1 MGLISN
7 ILEIKLRFIFIIL
20 FFILNVQLEANEL
33 IIPTIATKT
42 HKASILE
49 VFELSAID
57 IANLNPNIQLDPIE
71 YSEGMGYKGRNFPGI
86 GSGLIRVPKTKN
98 EFYMLTDRGPNF
110 DNVNGVGKVYGK
122 IFPLEN
128 FAPAIVRVKL
138 ENKVIQVIK
147 SIPIVDSN
155 GKSVTGISNG
165 KDDET
170 PYDLTE
176 RVISYRSGGL
186 DTEAIQL
193 LPDGNFLISEEYGPS
208 VLVVD
213 PNGKV
218 LMRYLPKG
226 KAKLDTPYPVKDI
239 LPEVLKNRR
248 SNRGFENLALSPDGK
263 TAYAILQSPMGDAKS
278 SQFSSSRTVRI
289 VRLDVTNPL
298 DMKATGMFLVLQS
311 SMSEYPSTAKQAD
324 LKFSDAVMLSS
335 TKMLLLERAAKKV
348 KLIVADLK
356 HATNILDLPISS
368 ALEPE
373 EKSES
378 LNTLNIEPAET
389 SVVFNSVD
397 VLFQLD
403 TDKLE
408 GLAVLTPSVVA
419 ISNDNDFALGEN
431 TTNYLSRVWYIQLGK
446 ELPLEK

>member
-1 MGLISN
+1 M
-7 ILEIKLRFIFIIL
+7 KFIFFAFLFIINGSL
-20 FFILNVQLEANEL
+20 SANEL
-33 IIPTIATKT
+33 KAPVISPKNNR
-42 HKASILE
+42 ASIIE
-49 VFELSAID
+49 TFELAPTD
-57 IANLNPNIQLDPIE
+57 ISLINNNIKLDSIE
-71 YSEGMGYKGRNFPGI
+71 SSEKNGYKGRTYPGI
-86 GSGLIRVPKTKN
+86 GSGIIRVPKTKN

-110 DNVNGVGKVYGK
+110 DNVNGAGKVYGK

-128 FAPAIVRVKL
+128 FAPAIVHVKL
-138 ENKVIQVIK
+138 ENKLIQIIK

-155 GKSVTGISNG
+155 GKSVTGISNS

-170 PYDLTE
+170 PYDINE
-176 RVISYRSGGL
+176 KVIPYRSSGI

-226 KAKLDTPYPVKDI
+226 KAKADTPYPVKDC

-248 SNRGFENLALSPDGK
+248 SNRGLENLALAPDGK
-263 TAYAILQSPMGDAKS
+263 TAYAVLQSPMGDAKS
-278 SQFSSSRTVRI
+278 SQYSGSRSVRI

-298 DMKATGMFLVLQS
+298 DMKVTGMFLVLQS
-311 SMSEYPSTAKQAD
+311 SMSEYPATSKQAD

-348 KLIVADLK
+348 KLIVADFK
-356 HATNILDLPISS
+356 NATNILDLPIASS
-368 ALEPE
+368 LEPE

-378 LNTLNIEPAET
+378 LNAINIEPAET

-397 VLFQLD
+397 VFFQLD

-419 ISNDNDFALGEN
+419 LSNDNDFALGEN
-431 TTNYLSRVWYIQLGK
+431 TSNYPSRVWYIQLGT
-446 ELPLEK
+446 ELPLGQ

>member
-1 MGLISN
+1 L
-7 ILEIKLRFIFIIL
+7 KFICITL
-20 FFILNVQLEANEL
+20 FFLMNNFLRANEL
-33 IIPTIATKT
+33 NIPIKATGN
-42 HKASILE
+42 HRASIIQ
-49 VFELSAID
+49 VFELAPKD
-57 IANLNPNIQLDPIE
+57 IAVLNPSIQLDSIE
-71 YSEGMGYKGRNFPGI
+71 YSEGKGYKGRDFPGI
-86 GSGLIRVPKTKN
+86 GSGIIRVPNTKN

-110 DNVNGVGKVYGK
+110 DNVNGAGKVYGK

-128 FAPAIVRVKL
+128 FAPAIVHVKL
-138 ENKVIQVIK
+138 ENKTIHVIK

-170 PYDLTE
+170 PFDINE
-176 RVISYRSGGL
+176 RVIPYRSGGI
-186 DTEAIQL
+186 DTEALQL

-213 PNGKV
+213 PTGKV

-226 KAKLDTPYPVKDI
+226 KAKADTPYPVKDS

-248 SNRGFENLALSPDGK
+248 SNRGFENLALAPDGK
-263 TAYAILQSPMGDAKS
+263 TAYAILQSPMGDGKDS
-278 SQFSSSRTVRI
+278 RYSNSRTVRV
-289 VRLDVTNPL
+289 VRLDCTNPL
-298 DMKATGMFLVLQS
+298 DIKVTGMFVVLQS
-311 SMSEYPSTAKQAD
+311 SMSDYPSTSKQAD

-348 KLIVADLK
+348 KLIVADLAN
-356 HATNILDLPISS
+356 ATNILDLPVATS
-368 ALEPE
+368 LEPE

-378 LNTLNIEPAET
+378 LNALHIEPAET
-389 SVVFNSVD
+389 NVAFNSVD

-419 ISNDNDFALGEN
+419 LSNDNDFALGEN
-431 TTNYLSRVWYIQLGK
+431 TTNYPSRVWYIQLGK
-446 ELPLEK
+446 ELPIDK

>member
-1 MGLISN
+1 LLLSAPI
-7 ILEIKLRFIFIIL
+7 
-20 FFILNVQLEANEL
+20 EANEL
-33 IIPTIATKT
+33 NIPLEAAKN
-42 HKASILE
+42 HRASILE
-49 VFELSAID
+49 VFELPPTD
-57 IANLNPNIQLDPIE
+57 IATLNPNIQLDSPE
-71 YSEGMGYKGRNFPGI
+71 YSEGKGFKGRNFPGI
-86 GSGLIRVPKTKN
+86 GSGLIREPKAKN

-110 DNVNGVGKVYGK
+110 DNANGVGKIYGK

-128 FAPAIVRVKL
+128 FAPAIVHVKL
-138 ENKVIQVIK
+138 ENKTIQIIK

-155 GKSVTGISNG
+155 GKSVTGISND

-170 PYDLTE
+170 PYDITE
-176 RVISYRSGGL
+176 KVIPYRSGGI

-193 LPDGNFLISEEYGPS
+193 LRDGNFLISEEYGPS
-208 VLVVD
+208 ILVVD

-218 LMRYLPKG
+218 LIRYLPKG
-226 KAKLDTPYPVKDI
+226 KEKVDTPYPVKGN
-239 LPEVLKNRR
+239 LPEILKNRR
-248 SNRGFENLALSPDGK
+248 SNRGFENLALAPDGK

-278 SQFSSSRTVRI
+278 SQFSISRTVRI
-289 VRLDVTNPL
+289 VQLDFSNPL
-298 DMKATGMFLVLQS
+298 DMKVTGMFLVLQS
-311 SMSEYPSTAKQAD
+311 NMSEYPSTAKQAD

-335 TKMLLLERAAKKV
+335 TKILLLERAAKKV

-356 HATNILDLPISS
+356 NATNILDLPIASS
-368 ALEPE
+368 LEPE

-378 LNTLNIEPAET
+378 LNTLKIEPAET

-431 TTNYLSRVWYIQLGK
+431 TSNYPSRVWYIQLGK

>member
-1 MGLISN
+1 MNG
-7 ILEIKLRFIFIIL
+7 F
-20 FFILNVQLEANEL
+20 LEANEL
-33 IIPTIATKT
+33 NIPSVPTKN
-42 HKASILE
+42 HHASIIE
-49 VFELSAID
+49 VFELAPID
-57 IANLNPNIQLDPIE
+57 IAILNPNIQLDSTE
-71 YSEGMGYKGRNFPGI
+71 YSENKGYKGRPYPGI

-110 DNVNGVGKVYGK
+110 DNVNGAGKVYGK

-128 FAPAIVRVKL
+128 FAPAIVHVKL
-138 ENKVIQVIK
+138 ENKLIQIIK

-170 PYDLTE
+170 PYDINE
-176 RVISYRSGGL
+176 RVIPYHSGGI

-218 LMRYLPKG
+218 LMRYLPKD
-226 KAKLDTPYPVKDI
+226 KAKLDMPYPVKDI

-248 SNRGFENLALSPDGK
+248 SNRGFENLALAPDGK
-263 TAYAILQSPMGDAKS
+263 TAYATLQSPMGDAKS
-278 SQFSSSRTVRI
+278 SQYSSSRTARI
-289 VRLDVTNPL
+289 IRLDVTNPL
-298 DMKATGMFLVLQS
+298 DMKVTGMFLVLQS
-311 SMSEYPSTAKQAD
+311 SMSEYPATSKQAD

-335 TKMLLLERAAKKV
+335 TKILLLERAAKKV

-356 HATNILDLPISS
+356 NATNILDLPISS
-368 ALEPE
+368 SLEPE

-389 SVVFNSVD
+389 SVVFNSVE
-397 VLFQLD
+397 VFFQLD

-408 GLAVLTPSVVA
+408 GLAVLTPSVIA
-419 ISNDNDFALGEN
+419 LSNDNDFALGEN
-431 TTNYLSRVWYIQLGK
+431 TSNYPSRVWYIQLGK
-446 ELPLEK
+446 ELPIEQ

>member
-1 MGLISN
+1 MQKIF
-7 ILEIKLRFIFIIL
+7 FIFIPFIFISNFL
-20 FFILNVQLEANEL
+20 KAEEINLPTKPSQSHRALILNA
-33 IIPTIATKT
+33 
-42 HKASILE
+42 
-49 VFELSAID
+49 FELQSID
-57 IANLNPNIQLDPIE
+57 IAVINPNIQLDSIE
-71 YSEGMGYKGRNFPGI
+71 NSEIKGYKGRSFPGI
-86 GSGLIRVPKTKN
+86 GSGIIRVPNTKN

-110 DNVNGVGKVYGK
+110 DNVNGAGKVYGK

-128 FAPAIVRVKL
+128 FAPAIVHVKL
-138 ENKVIQVIK
+138 ENKTIQIIK

-170 PYDLTE
+170 PFDINE
-176 RVISYRSGGL
+176 RVIPYRSGGL

-226 KAKLDTPYPVKDI
+226 KAKLDAPYPIKDI

-248 SNRGFENLALSPDGK
+248 SNRGFENLALGSDGK

-289 VRLDVTNPL
+289 VKLDVTNPL
-298 DMKATGMFLVLQS
+298 DMKVTGMFLVLQS

-368 ALEPE
+368 SLEPE

-397 VLFQLD
+397 VFFQLD

-419 ISNDNDFALGEN
+419 LSNDNDFALGEN
-431 TTNYLSRVWYIQLGK
+431 TSNYPSRVWYIQLGK
-446 ELPLEK
+446 ELPLEQ

>member
-1 MGLISN
+1 MNL
-7 ILEIKLRFIFIIL
+7 FIGRVITAVFIIFCNTL
-20 FFILNVQLEANEL
+20 YADEL
-33 IIPTIATKT
+33 KLPLTPTISHRAE
-42 HKASILE
+42 IINR
-49 VFELSAID
+49 FELAPAD
-57 IANLNPNIQLDPIE
+57 IAMINPSIQLDSIE
-71 YSEGMGYKGRNFPGI
+71 NSEQKGYKGRNYPGI
-86 GSGLIRVPKTKN
+86 GSGIIRVPGTTN
-98 EFYMLTDRGPNF
+98 EFFMLTDRGPNF
-110 DNVNGVGKVYGK
+110 DNVNGAGKVYGK

-138 ENKVIQVIK
+138 ENKAIQIIK

-176 RVISYRSGGL
+176 RVIPYRSGGL

-226 KAKLDTPYPVKDI
+226 KARLDTPYPVKDI
-239 LPEVLKNRR
+239 LPEILKNRR
-248 SNRGFENLALSPDGK
+248 SNRGFENLALAPDGK
-263 TAYAILQSPMGDAKS
+263 TAYAVLQSPMGDAKNG
-278 SQFSSSRTVRI
+278 QFSSSRTVRI
-289 VRLDVTNPL
+289 VRLDCANSL
-298 DMKATGMFLVLQS
+298 DIKVTGMFLVLQS
-311 SMSEYPSTAKQAD
+311 SMSEYPSTSKQAD
-324 LKFSDAVMLSS
+324 MKFSDAVMLSS
-335 TKMLLLERAAKKV
+335 TKILFLERAAKKV
-348 KLIVADLK
+348 KLIVAELK
-356 HATNILDLPISS
+356 NATNILDLPIASS
-368 ALEPE
+368 LEPE

-378 LNTLNIEPAET
+378 LSALNIEPAET
-389 SVVFNSVD
+389 SVAFNSVD
-397 VLFQLD
+397 VFFQLD

-419 ISNDNDFALGEN
+419 LSNDNDFALGEN
-431 TTNYLSRVWYIQLGK
+431 TTNYPSRIWYIQLGK
-446 ELPLEK
+446 ELSLGQ

>member
-1 MGLISN
+1 MRLIL
-7 ILEIKLRFIFIIL
+7 IPLFIFCAH
-20 FFILNVQLEANEL
+20 LNADEL
-33 IIPTIATKT
+33 KLPNTATKNSR
-42 HKASILE
+42 ASILE
-49 VFELSAID
+49 TFELVPTD
-57 IANLNPNIQLDPIE
+57 ISLINPNIPLDSIE
-71 YSEGMGYKGRNFPGI
+71 NSVTKGYKGRPYPGI
-86 GSGLIRVPKTKN
+86 GSGIIRIPGKKN

-110 DNVNGVGKVYGK
+110 DNANGAGKVYGK

-128 FAPAIVRVKL
+128 FAPAIMHVKL
-138 ENKVIQVIK
+138 ENKTIQIVK

-155 GKSVTGISNG
+155 GKSVSGISNG

-170 PYDLTE
+170 PYDINE
-176 RVISYRSGGL
+176 KVIPYRPGGI

-213 PNGKV
+213 PHGKV

-226 KAKLDTPYPVKDI
+226 KAKVDTPYSVKDS

-248 SNRGFENLALSPDGK
+248 SNRGFENLALAPDGK

-289 VRLDVTNPL
+289 VKLDVTNPL
-298 DMKATGMFLVLQS
+298 DMKVTGMFLVLQS

-368 ALEPE
+368 TLEPE
-373 EKSES
+373 KKSES
-378 LNTLNIEPAET
+378 LNTLNIESAET

-397 VLFQLD
+397 VFFQLD

-419 ISNDNDFALGEN
+419 FSNDNDFALGEN
-431 TTNYLSRVWYIQLGK
+431 TTNYPSRVWYIQLGK
-446 ELPLEK
+446 ELPLE

>member
-1 MGLISN
+1 MRLVLIP
-7 ILEIKLRFIFIIL
+7 LFIFCAH
-20 FFILNVQLEANEL
+20 LNADEL
-33 IIPTIATKT
+33 TLPIAATKNYR
-42 HKASILE
+42 ASIIE
-49 VFELSAID
+49 TFELAPTD
-57 IANLNPNIQLDPIE
+57 ISLINPNTPLDSIE
-71 YSEGMGYKGRNFPGI
+71 NSATKGYKGRAYPGI
-86 GSGLIRVPKTKN
+86 GSGIIRIPGKKN

-110 DNVNGVGKVYGK
+110 DNANGAGKVYGK

-128 FAPAIVRVKL
+128 FAPAIVHVKL
-138 ENKVIQVIK
+138 ENKTIQVIK
-147 SIPIVDSN
+147 SIPIVDSH

-170 PYDLTE
+170 PYDINE
-176 RVISYRSGGL
+176 RMIPYRGGGI

-208 VLVVD
+208 ILVVD
-213 PNGKV
+213 PSGRV

-226 KAKLDTPYPVKDI
+226 KAKADTPYPVKDS

-248 SNRGFENLALSPDGK
+248 SNRGFENLALAPDGK

-289 VRLDVTNPL
+289 VKLDVTNPL
-298 DMKATGMFLVLQS
+298 DMKVTGMFLVLQS

-419 ISNDNDFALGEN
+419 LSNDNDFALGEN
-431 TTNYLSRVWYIQLGK
+431 TSNYPSRVWYIQLGK

>member
-1 MGLISN
+1 MLFVFFLIFN
-7 ILEIKLRFIFIIL
+7 NYLFADEFKLPL
-20 FFILNVQLEANEL
+20 S
-33 IIPTIATKT
+33 PTKN
-42 HKASILE
+42 HRASIFE
-49 VFELSAID
+49 TFELAPID
-57 IANLNPNIQLDPIE
+57 TSLINPGITLGE
-71 YSEGMGYKGRNFPGI
+71 VEVLGKETYKGRSYPGI
-86 GSGLIRVPKTKN
+86 GSGIIRVPNTKN

-110 DNVNGVGKVYGK
+110 ENVNGAGKVYGK

-128 FAPAIVRVKL
+128 FAPAIVHVKL
-138 ENKVIQVIK
+138 ENKTIQIIK

-170 PYDLTE
+170 PFDINE
-176 RVISYRSGGL
+176 RVIPYRSGGI
-186 DTEAIQL
+186 DTEALQL

-213 PNGKV
+213 PTGKV

-226 KAKLDTPYPVKDI
+226 KAKADTPYPVKDS

-248 SNRGFENLALSPDGK
+248 SNRGCENLALAPDGK
-263 TAYAILQSPMGDAKS
+263 TAYAILQSPMGDAKDNRYS
-278 SQFSSSRTVRI
+278 NSRTVRI
-289 VRLDVTNPL
+289 VRLDCTNPL
-298 DMKATGMFLVLQS
+298 DIKVTGMFIVLQS
-311 SMSEYPSTAKQAD
+311 SMSEYPSSSKQAD

-348 KLIVADLK
+348 KLIVADLAN
-356 HATNILDLPISS
+356 ATNILDLPVAAS
-368 ALEPE
+368 LEPE

-378 LNTLNIEPAET
+378 LGALHIEPAET
-389 SVVFNSVD
+389 SVAFNSVD

-408 GLAVLTPSVVA
+408 GLAILTPSVVA
-419 ISNDNDFALGEN
+419 LSNDNDFALGEN
-431 TTNYLSRVWYIQLGK
+431 TTNYPSRVWYIQLGK
-446 ELPLEK
+446 ELPIDK

>member
-1 MGLISN
+1 M
-7 ILEIKLRFIFIIL
+7 
-20 FFILNVQLEANEL
+20 
-33 IIPTIATKT
+33 
-42 HKASILE
+42 H
-49 VFELSAID
+49 
-57 IANLNPNIQLDPIE
+57 
-71 YSEGMGYKGRNFPGI
+71 
-86 GSGLIRVPKTKN
+86 
-98 EFYMLTDRGPNF
+98 
-110 DNVNGVGKVYGK
+110 
-122 IFPLEN
+122 
-128 FAPAIVRVKL
+128 VKL
-138 ENKVIQVIK
+138 ENKTIQIVK

-155 GKSVTGISNG
+155 GKSVSGISNG

-170 PYDLTE
+170 PYDINE
-176 RVISYRSGGL
+176 MVIPYRGGGI

-208 VLVVD
+208 ILVVD
-213 PNGKV
+213 PTGRV

-226 KAKLDTPYPVKDI
+226 KAKADTPYPVRDS
-239 LPEVLKNRR
+239 LPEALKNRR
-248 SNRGFENLALSPDGK
+248 SNRGFENLALAPDGK

-289 VRLDVTNPL
+289 VKLDVTNPL
-298 DMKATGMFLVLQS
+298 DMKVTGMFLVLQS

-368 ALEPE
+368 SLEPE

-419 ISNDNDFALGEN
+419 LSNDNDFALGEN
-431 TTNYLSRVWYIQLGK
+431 TSNYPSRVWYIQLGK
-446 ELPLEK
+446 ELPLEQ

>member
-1 MGLISN
+1 MILRYLIY
-7 ILEIKLRFIFIIL
+7 LLFIPS
-20 FFILNVQLEANEL
+20 QASWSSEL
-33 IIPTIATKT
+33 ALLSKATNN
-42 HKASILE
+42 HRASILE
-49 VFELSAID
+49 TFELPLTD
-57 IANLNPNIQLDPIE
+57 ISDINPNIQLDSIE
-71 YSEGMGYKGRNFPGI
+71 SSEKKGYKGRGYPGI
-86 GSGLIRVPKTKN
+86 GSGIIRVPHSKN

-110 DNVNGVGKVYGK
+110 DNANGAGKVYGK

-128 FAPAIVRVKL
+128 FAPAIVHVKL
-138 ENKVIQVIK
+138 ENKAIQIIK
-147 SIPIVDSN
+147 SIPILDSN

-170 PYDLTE
+170 PFDISE
-176 RVISYRSGGL
+176 KVIPYRSGGL

-208 VLVVD
+208 ILVVN

-248 SNRGFENLALSPDGK
+248 SNRGFENLALAPDGK
-263 TAYAILQSPMGDAKS
+263 TAYAVLQSPMGDAKS
-278 SQFSSSRTVRI
+278 AQFSSSRTVRI
-289 VRLDVTNPL
+289 VRLDCANSL
-298 DMKATGMFLVLQS
+298 DIKVTGMFLVLQS
-311 SMSEYPSTAKQAD
+311 SMSEYPSTSKQAD

-368 ALEPE
+368 SLEPE

-378 LNTLNIEPAET
+378 LSALNIEPAET
-389 SVVFNSVD
+389 SVAFNSVD
-397 VLFQLD
+397 VFFQLD

-419 ISNDNDFALGEN
+419 LSNDNDFALGEN
-431 TTNYLSRVWYIQLGK
+431 TTNYPSRVWYIQLGK
-446 ELPLEK
+446 ELPLGQ

>member
-1 MGLISN
+1 MNS
-7 ILEIKLRFIFIIL
+7 F
-20 FFILNVQLEANEL
+20 LEANEL
-33 IIPTIATKT
+33 NIPIKATSN
-42 HKASILE
+42 HRASIIE
-49 VFELSAID
+49 VFELKPID
-57 IANLNPNIQLDPIE
+57 ISNLNPNIQLDSIE
-71 YSEGMGYKGRNFPGI
+71 YSESKGYKGRNSPGI

-110 DNVNGVGKVYGK
+110 DNANGAGKVYGK

-128 FAPAIVRVKL
+128 FAPAIVHVKL
-138 ENKVIQVIK
+138 ENKTIQIIK

-170 PYDLTE
+170 PYDINE
-176 RVISYRSGGL
+176 KVIPYRPGGI

-208 VLVVD
+208 ILVVD
-213 PNGKV
+213 PTGRV

-226 KAKLDTPYPVKDI
+226 KAKADTPYPVRDS
-239 LPEVLKNRR
+239 LPEALKNRR
-248 SNRGFENLALSPDGK
+248 SNRGFENLALAPDGK

-289 VRLDVTNPL
+289 VKLDVTNPL
-298 DMKATGMFLVLQS
+298 DMKVTGMFLVLQS

-368 ALEPE
+368 SLEPE

-419 ISNDNDFALGEN
+419 LSNDNDFALGEN
-431 TTNYLSRVWYIQLGK
+431 TTNYPSRVWYIQLGK

>member
-1 MGLISN
+1 VIY
-7 ILEIKLRFIFIIL
+7 KFTIL
-20 FFILNVQLEANEL
+20 FLLFSNAL
-33 IIPTIATKT
+33 IAEEVKLPNFPTKN
-42 HKASILE
+42 HRASIIDT
-49 VFELSAID
+49 FELPVTD
-57 IANLNPNIQLDPIE
+57 ISLINPGVSLGSIE
-71 YSEGMGYKGRNFPGI
+71 FLESSGYKGRGFPGI
-86 GSGLIRVPKTKN
+86 GSGIIRVPNTKN

-110 DNVNGVGKVYGK
+110 DNANGAGKVYGK

-128 FAPAIVRVKL
+128 FAPAIVHVKL
-138 ENKVIQVIK
+138 ENKTIQIIK
-147 SIPIVDSN
+147 SIPILDSY

-165 KDDET
+165 KYDET
-170 PYDLTE
+170 PFDLTE
-176 RVISYRSGGL
+176 RVIPYRSGGI

-226 KAKLDTPYPVKDI
+226 KAAVDTPYPVKDS
-239 LPEVLKNRR
+239 LPEVFKNRR
-248 SNRGFENLALSPDGK
+248 SNRGLENLALAPDGK

-278 SQFSSSRTVRI
+278 SQYSSSRTVRI

-298 DMKATGMFLVLQS
+298 DMKVSGMFLVLQS
-311 SMSEYPSTAKQAD
+311 GMSEYPATSKQAD

-335 TKMLLLERAAKKV
+335 TKILLLERATRKV

-356 HATNILDLPISS
+356 NATNILDLPIASS
-368 ALEPE
+368 LEPE

-419 ISNDNDFALGEN
+419 LSNDNDFALGEN
-431 TTNYLSRVWYIQLGK
+431 TSNYPSRVWYIQLGK
-446 ELPLEK
+446 ELPLEQ

>member
-1 MGLISN
+1 M
-7 ILEIKLRFIFIIL
+7 KFIFILLL
-20 FFILNVQLEANEL
+20 FLFSKLLSAEEL
-33 IIPTIATKT
+33 KLPVIATKD
-42 HKASILE
+42 HRASIIE
-49 VFELSAID
+49 IFELPFKD
-57 IANLNPNIQLDPIE
+57 ISNLNPSVNLDSIE
-71 YSEGMGYKGRNFPGI
+71 HSESKGYKGRGYPGI

-128 FAPAIVRVKL
+128 FAPAIVHVKL
-138 ENKVIQVIK
+138 ENKLIQIVK

-170 PYDLTE
+170 PYDINE
-176 RVISYRSGGL
+176 SVIPYRSSGL

-226 KAKLDTPYPVKDI
+226 KAKLDTLYPVKDT

-248 SNRGFENLALSPDGK
+248 SNRGFENLALAPDGK

-278 SQFSSSRTVRI
+278 SQYSSSRTARI
-289 VRLDVTNPL
+289 IRLDVTHPL
-298 DMKATGMFLVLQS
+298 DMKVTGMFLVLQS

-356 HATNILDLPISS
+356 NATNILDLPIAST
-368 ALEPE
+368 LEPE

-378 LNTLNIEPAET
+378 LNALNIEPAET
-389 SVVFNSVD
+389 SVAFNSVD

-419 ISNDNDFALGEN
+419 LSNDNDFALGEN
-431 TTNYLSRVWYIQLGK
+431 TTNYPSRVWYIQLGT
-446 ELPLEK
+446 ELPLGQ

>member
-1 MGLISN
+1 LK
-7 ILEIKLRFIFIIL
+7 LPIKATKNHHAQ
-20 FFILNVQLEANEL
+20 ILNAFDLQATDIS
-33 IIPTIATKT
+33 IINT
-42 HKASILE
+42 
-49 VFELSAID
+49 
-57 IANLNPNIQLDPIE
+57 NIQIDSIE
-71 YSEGMGYKGRNFPGI
+71 TSEKLGFKGRSYPGI
-86 GSGLIRVPKTKN
+86 GSGIIRVPRTNN

-110 DNVNGVGKVYGK
+110 DNVNGAGKVYGK

-128 FAPAIVRVKL
+128 FAPAIVHVKL
-138 ENKVIQVIK
+138 ENKVIQIIK

-170 PYDLTE
+170 PYNLSE
-176 RVISYRSGGL
+176 RVIPYRSGGI

-239 LPEVLKNRR
+239 LPEALKNRR
-248 SNRGFENLALSPDGK
+248 SNRGFENLALAPDGK

-278 SQFSSSRTVRI
+278 SQFSGSRTVRI
-289 VRLDVTNPL
+289 VKLDVTNPL
-298 DMKATGMFLVLQS
+298 DMKVTGMFLVLQS
-311 SMSEYPSTAKQAD
+311 SMSEYPATSKQAD

-356 HATNILDLPISS
+356 HATNILEIPISS
-368 ALEPE
+368 SLEPE
-373 EKSES
+373 EKSEL

-408 GLAVLTPSVVA
+408 GLVVLTPSVVA
-419 ISNDNDFALGEN
+419 LSNDNDFALGEN
-431 TTNYLSRVWYIQLGK
+431 TFNYPSRVWYIQLGK
-446 ELPLEK
+446 ELPIEL

>member
-1 MGLISN
+1 MNS
-7 ILEIKLRFIFIIL
+7 F
-20 FFILNVQLEANEL
+20 LEANEL
-33 IIPTIATKT
+33 NIPIKATSN
-42 HKASILE
+42 HRASIIE
-49 VFELSAID
+49 VFELKPID
-57 IANLNPNIQLDPIE
+57 ISNLNPNIQLDSIE
-71 YSEGMGYKGRNFPGI
+71 YSESKGYKGRNSPGI

-110 DNVNGVGKVYGK
+110 DNANGAGKVYGK

-128 FAPAIVRVKL
+128 FAPAIVHVKL
-138 ENKVIQVIK
+138 ENKTIQIIK

-170 PYDLTE
+170 PYDINE
-176 RVISYRSGGL
+176 KVIPYRPGGI

-208 VLVVD
+208 ILVVD
-213 PNGKV
+213 PTGRV

-226 KAKLDTPYPVKDI
+226 KAKADTPYPVRDS
-239 LPEVLKNRR
+239 LPEALKNRR
-248 SNRGFENLALSPDGK
+248 SNRGFENLALAPDGK

-289 VRLDVTNPL
+289 VKLDVTNPL
-298 DMKATGMFLVLQS
+298 DMKVTGMFLVLQS

-368 ALEPE
+368 SLEPE

-419 ISNDNDFALGEN
+419 FSNDNDFALGEN
-431 TTNYLSRVWYIQLGK
+431 TTNYPSRVWYIHLGK
-446 ELPLEK
+446 ELPLEQ

>member
-1 MGLISN
+1 MRLILIS
-7 ILEIKLRFIFIIL
+7 LFIFCAH
-20 FFILNVQLEANEL
+20 LNADEL
-33 IIPTIATKT
+33 KLPNIATKNSR
-42 HKASILE
+42 ASILE
-49 VFELSAID
+49 TFELVPTD
-57 IANLNPNIQLDPIE
+57 ISLINPNILLDSIE
-71 YSEGMGYKGRNFPGI
+71 NSVTKGYKGRSYPGI
-86 GSGLIRVPKTKN
+86 GSGIIRIPGKKN

-110 DNVNGVGKVYGK
+110 DNVNGAGKVYGK

-128 FAPAIVRVKL
+128 FAPAIMHVKL
-138 ENKVIQVIK
+138 ENKTIQIVK

-155 GKSVTGISNG
+155 GKSVSGISNG

-170 PYDLTE
+170 PYDINE
-176 RVISYRSGGL
+176 KVIPYRSGGI

-193 LPDGNFLISEEYGPS
+193 LSDGNFLISEEYGPS

-226 KAKLDTPYPVKDI
+226 KAKVDTPYPVKDS
-239 LPEVLKNRR
+239 LPEVFKSRR
-248 SNRGFENLALSPDGK
+248 NNRGFENLALTPDGK
-263 TAYAILQSPMGDAKS
+263 TAYAVLQSPMGDAKS
-278 SQFSSSRTVRI
+278 SQFSGSRTVRI
-289 VRLDVTNPL
+289 VKLDVTNPL
-298 DMKATGMFLVLQS
+298 DMKVTGMFLVLQS

-368 ALEPE
+368 SLEPE

-389 SVVFNSVD
+389 SVVFNSID

-419 ISNDNDFALGEN
+419 LSNDNDFALGEN
-431 TTNYLSRVWYIQLGK
+431 TSNYPSRVWFIQLGK
-446 ELPLEK
+446 ELPIE

>member
-1 MGLISN
+1 MRVVL
-7 ILEIKLRFIFIIL
+7 LL
-20 FFILNVQLEANEL
+20 FFYSLSGITRADQIDL
-33 IIPTIATKT
+33 PTIASKN
-42 HKASILE
+42 HRASIIRS
-49 VFELSAID
+49 FELSPID
-57 IANLNPNIQLDPIE
+57 IAVINPGIQLDSVE
-71 YSEGMGYKGRNFPGI
+71 YSESMGYKGRNFPGI
-86 GSGLIRVPKTKN
+86 GSGIFRIPNTKN

-110 DNVNGVGKVYGK
+110 DNVNGAGKVYGK
-122 IFPLEN
+122 IFPFEN
-128 FAPAIVRVKL
+128 FAPAIVHVKL
-138 ENKVIQVIK
+138 ENKTIQIIK

-165 KDDET
+165 NDDET
-170 PYDLTE
+170 PFDINE

-186 DTEAIQL
+186 DTEALQL

-213 PNGKV
+213 STGKV

-226 KAKLDTPYPVKDI
+226 KVKADTPYPVKDS

-248 SNRGFENLALSPDGK
+248 SNRGFENLALAPDGK
-263 TAYAILQSPMGDAKS
+263 TAYAILQSPMGDAKDGRYS
-278 SQFSSSRTVRI
+278 NSRTVRI
-289 VRLDVTNPL
+289 IRLDCTNPL
-298 DMKATGMFLVLQS
+298 DIKVTGMFVVLQS
-311 SMSEYPSTAKQAD
+311 SMSEYPSTSKQAD

-348 KLIVADLK
+348 KLIVADLAN
-356 HATNILDLPISS
+356 ATNILDLPVATS
-368 ALEPE
+368 LEPE

-378 LNTLNIEPAET
+378 LSTLHIEPAET
-389 SVVFNSVD
+389 SVAFNSVD

-419 ISNDNDFALGEN
+419 LSNDNDFALGEN
-431 TTNYLSRVWYIQLGK
+431 TTNYPSRVWYIQLGK
-446 ELPLEK
+446 ELPIDK

>member
-1 MGLISN
+1 M
-7 ILEIKLRFIFIIL
+7 KLIFIIL
-20 FFILNVQLEANEL
+20 LL
-33 IIPTIATKT
+33 ITKSLGAQEINLPTTAPQRHRASIIAT
-42 HKASILE
+42 
-49 VFELSAID
+49 FELAPVD
-57 IANLNPNIQLDPIE
+57 ISIINPNIDLDSIE
-71 YSEGMGYKGRNFPGI
+71 NSEKKGYKVRSYPGI
-86 GSGLIRVPKTKN
+86 GSGMIRVPKTHN

-110 DNVNGVGKVYGK
+110 DNINGAGKVYGK

-128 FAPAIVRVKL
+128 FAPAIVHVKL
-138 ENKVIQVIK
+138 ENKLIQIIK

-170 PYDLTE
+170 PYDINE
-176 RVISYRSGGL
+176 RVIPYRSFGI

-208 VLVVD
+208 VLVVG

-248 SNRGFENLALSPDGK
+248 SNRGFESLALAPDGK

-278 SQFSSSRTVRI
+278 SQFSGSRTVRI

-298 DMKATGMFLVLQS
+298 DMKVTGMFLVLQS
-311 SMSEYPSTAKQAD
+311 SMSEYPETSKQAD

-335 TKMLLLERAAKKV
+335 TKLLLLERATKKV

-356 HATNILDLPISS
+356 NATNILDLPI
-368 ALEPE
+368 ALSLELE
-373 EKSES
+373 EKIES
-378 LNTLNIEPAET
+378 LSALNIELAET
-389 SVVFNSVD
+389 SVAFNSVD
-397 VLFQLD
+397 VFFQLD

-408 GLAVLTPSVVA
+408 GLAVLTSSVVA
-419 ISNDNDFALGEN
+419 LSNDNDFALGEN
-431 TTNYLSRVWYIQLGK
+431 TTNYPSRVWYIHLGK
-446 ELPLEK
+446 ELPLGQ

>member
-1 MGLISN
+1 MCA
-7 ILEIKLRFIFIIL
+7 F
-20 FFILNVQLEANEL
+20 LEANEL
-33 IIPTIATKT
+33 NIPSTPTKN
-42 HKASILE
+42 HRASIINI
-49 VFELSAID
+49 FELAPTD
-57 IANLNPNIQLDPIE
+57 IAILNPSVQLDSPE
-71 YSEGMGYKGRNFPGI
+71 YSESKGYKGRGFPGI
-86 GSGLIRVPKTKN
+86 GSGIIRVPNTKS

-110 DNVNGVGKVYGK
+110 DNVNGAGKVYGK

-128 FAPAIVRVKL
+128 FAPAIVHVKL
-138 ENKVIQVIK
+138 ENKTIQIIK

-155 GKSVTGISNG
+155 GKSVTGISNS

-170 PYDLTE
+170 PYDINE
-176 RVISYRSGGL
+176 KVIPYRSSGI

-248 SNRGFENLALSPDGK
+248 SNRGFENLALAPDGK
-263 TAYAILQSPMGDAKS
+263 TAYATLQSPMGDAKS
-278 SQFSSSRTVRI
+278 SQYSSSRTARI
-289 VRLDVTNPL
+289 IRLDVTNPL
-298 DMKATGMFLVLQS
+298 DMKVTGMFLVLQS
-311 SMSEYPSTAKQAD
+311 SMSEYPATSKQAD

-356 HATNILDLPISS
+356 HATNILDLTISS
-368 ALEPE
+368 SLEPE

-397 VLFQLD
+397 VFFQLD

-419 ISNDNDFALGEN
+419 LSNDNDFALGEN
-431 TTNYLSRVWYIQLGK
+431 TTNYPSRVWYIQLGT
-446 ELPLEK
+446 ELPLGQ

>member
-1 MGLISN
+1 MKFFLLMIFLMANNFS
-7 ILEIKLRFIFIIL
+7 LADELKLP
-20 FFILNVQLEANEL
+20 VS
-33 IIPTIATKT
+33 ATKNQRS
-42 HKASILE
+42 SIIE
-49 VFELSAID
+49 TFELAPTD
-57 IANLNPNIQLDPIE
+57 ISLINPNIPLDSIE
-71 YSEGMGYKGRNFPGI
+71 NSATKGYKGRAYPGI
-86 GSGLIRVPKTKN
+86 GSGIIRAPKTKD

-110 DNVNGVGKVYGK
+110 DNVNGAGKVYGK

-128 FAPAIVRVKL
+128 FAPAIVHVKL
-138 ENKVIQVIK
+138 ENKMIQVIK
-147 SIPIVDSN
+147 SIPIVDSH

-170 PYDLTE
+170 PYDINE
-176 RVISYRSGGL
+176 RMIPYRGGGI

-208 VLVVD
+208 ILVVD
-213 PNGKV
+213 PSGRV

-226 KAKLDTPYPVKDI
+226 KAKADTPYPVKDS

-248 SNRGFENLALSPDGK
+248 SNRGFENLALAPDGK

-289 VRLDVTNPL
+289 VKLDVTNPL
-298 DMKATGMFLVLQS
+298 DMKVTGMFLVLQS

-356 HATNILDLPISS
+356 HATNILDLPLSS

-419 ISNDNDFALGEN
+419 LSNDNDFALGEN
-431 TTNYLSRVWYIQLGK
+431 TSNYPSRVWYIQLGK

>member
-1 MGLISN
+1 MTFKYTILFLFFCNTLIAE
-7 ILEIKLRFIFIIL
+7 EIKLP
-20 FFILNVQLEANEL
+20 NA
-33 IIPTIATKT
+33 PTKN
-42 HKASILE
+42 HRASIINT
-49 VFELSAID
+49 FELPSTDISVINPGILIDSIEVTESA
-57 IANLNPNIQLDPIE
+57 
-71 YSEGMGYKGRNFPGI
+71 GYKGRSFPGI
-86 GSGLIRVPKTKN
+86 GSGIIRVPHTKN

-110 DNVNGVGKVYGK
+110 DNANGVGKVYGK

-128 FAPAIVRVKL
+128 FAPTIVHVKL
-138 ENKVIQVIK
+138 ENKMIQIIK
-147 SIPIVDSN
+147 SIPILDSN
-155 GKSVTGISNG
+155 GKSVTGISNS
-165 KDDET
+165 KDDEL
-170 PYDLTE
+170 PFDINE
-176 RVISYRSGGL
+176 RVIPYRAGGI

-193 LPDGNFLISEEYGPS
+193 LSDGNFLVSEEYGPS
-208 VLVVD
+208 ILVVD
-213 PNGKV
+213 PNGRV

-226 KAKLDTPYPVKDI
+226 KVKVDTPYPVKDN

-248 SNRGFENLALSPDGK
+248 SNRGFENLALAPDGK

-289 VRLDVTNPL
+289 VRLDFSNPL
-298 DMKATGMFLVLQS
+298 DMKVTGMFLVLQS

-368 ALEPE
+368 SLEPE
-373 EKSES
+373 ESES
-378 LNTLNIEPAET
+378 LSALNIEPAET
-389 SVVFNSVD
+389 SVAFNSVD
-397 VLFQLD
+397 VFFQLD

-419 ISNDNDFALGEN
+419 LSNDNDFALGEN
-431 TTNYLSRVWYIQLGK
+431 TINYPSRVWYIQLGK
-446 ELPLEK
+446 ELPIEQ

>member
-1 MGLISN
+1 MNG
-7 ILEIKLRFIFIIL
+7 F
-20 FFILNVQLEANEL
+20 LEANEL
-33 IIPTIATKT
+33 NIPSSPTKN
-42 HKASILE
+42 HRASIID
-49 VFELSAID
+49 VFELAPTD
-57 IANLNPNIQLDPIE
+57 IAILNPNIQLDSIE
-71 YSEGMGYKGRNFPGI
+71 YSENKGYKGRPYPGI

-110 DNVNGVGKVYGK
+110 DNANGAGKVYGK

-128 FAPAIVRVKL
+128 FAPAIVHVKL
-138 ENKVIQVIK
+138 ENKMIQIIK

-170 PYDLTE
+170 PYDINE
-176 RVISYRSGGL
+176 KVIPYRPGGI

-213 PNGKV
+213 PTGRV

-226 KAKLDTPYPVKDI
+226 KAKLDTPYPVKDS
-239 LPEVLKNRR
+239 LPEVIKNRR
-248 SNRGFENLALSPDGK
+248 SNRGFENLALASDGK

-289 VRLDVTNPL
+289 ARLDFSNPL
-298 DMKATGMFLVLQS
+298 DMKVTGMFLVLQS

-368 ALEPE
+368 SLEPE
-373 EKSES
+373 EKSEL

-389 SVVFNSVD
+389 SVAFNSVD
-397 VLFQLD
+397 VFFPLD

-419 ISNDNDFALGEN
+419 LSNDNDFALGEN
-431 TTNYLSRVWYIQLGK
+431 TSNYPSRVWYIQLGK
-446 ELPLEK
+446 ELPIEQ